1 MNSYAPHGPREL
13 YPPEWVIEGVI
24 ARAQRPGYP
33 ANRPALEK
41 MQEWAETVKGMG
53 VKSILSIID
62 YPQIEQYDFL
72 NLDGGGLFGFY
83 RTLGFQVAHV
93 PADDYK
99 RPPLNDQELDAVWSA
114 FERLEKPVLIHCSA
128 GRDRTGAALDL
139 ILWKL
144 GKSEPDD
151 LT

>member
-1 MNSYAPHGPREL
+1 MTEPREMY
-13 YPPEWVIEGVI
+13 YPQWVIEGVV
-24 ARAQRPGYP
+24 AKAQRPGYP
-33 ANRPALEK
+33 ANRPPPEK
-41 MQEWAETVKGMG
+41 MQEWADIVRGLG
-53 VKSILSIID
+53 IKSILCILD
-62 YPQIEQYDFL
+62 DPQLEQYDFL

-99 RPPLNDQELDAVWSA
+99 RPPLSDQELDAVWEA

-128 GRDRTGAALDL
+128 GRDRTGAALEL

-144 GKSEPDD
+144 GKNEDED
-151 LT
+151 M